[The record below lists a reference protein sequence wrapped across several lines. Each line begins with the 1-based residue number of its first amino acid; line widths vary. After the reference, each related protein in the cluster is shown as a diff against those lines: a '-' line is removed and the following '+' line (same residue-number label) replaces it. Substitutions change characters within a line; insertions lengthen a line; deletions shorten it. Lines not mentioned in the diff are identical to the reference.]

1 MLGVGST
8 FAGYRIQGVLGQ
20 GGMGTVYLAQHPRL
34 PRSVALK
41 LLNREVSTDPELAR
55 RFEREADVIA
65 RLEHPG
71 IVGVLD
77 RGAEDG
83 HLWIAMQCI
92 RGTDAAS
99 WDAAAQPPAS
109 VIGLLAGVASALDYA
124 HSRGVLHRDVKPANI
139 LIAQGDDF
147 RQARAVITD
156 FGIAGLVDSTDT
168 KLTATGTFT
177 ATLAYGSPEQLSG
190 AAVDH
195 RSDQYSLACTLFALL
210 AGQPPYAATNPGQVV
225 MGHLTKPVPRL
236 TSVRPDLPAA
246 LDAVL
251 ERAMAKQRE
260 QRFPNCTE
268 FITAAGAAL
277 EGRRTADTVDSARVA
292 PTVHSSAPIGYEQV
306 GEVRLPHSGWA
317 PPGAGP
323 GPMQY
328 GPAAH
333 GPGRGN
339 PIRPY
344 APARR
349 SGFPVVPAV
358 IIGLVVALI
367 GVATVVSVAV
377 SASDDNDSPPPWRYA
392 QAVRDAFPD
401 LVPEAG
407 PSHEGWRKASCRP
420 SNYGEITCMHMD
432 NSGISFK
439 IEDFEDPLTAEAE
452 LKSEDLHDTRQG
464 TEIEDTEKLAPNPT
478 LDLPAKMT
486 VPAVGSRASYGY
498 DAYFSFM
505 TDRDRSR
512 YLIMVNWPGHTA
524 DDILRDWWAVAPLS
538 K

>member
-1 MLGVGST
+1 MLGVGTT
-8 FAGYRIQGVLGQ
+8 FAEYRIQGVLGQ

-41 LLNREVSTDPELAR
+41 LLNRDVSTDPEVAR
-55 RFEREADVIA
+55 RFEREADVVA

-77 RGAEDG
+77 RGTEDG
-83 HLWIAMQCI
+83 HLWIAMQFVQ
-92 RGTDAAS
+92 GTDAAS
-99 WDAAAQPPAS
+99 WDAAAQPPAN
-109 VIGLLAGVASALDYA
+109 VVGLLAGIASALDYA

-225 MGHLTKPVPRL
+225 MGHLTQPVPRL

-292 PTVHSSAPIGYEQV
+292 PTVHNSAPIGYEQV
-306 GEVRLPHSGWA
+306 GEVHPPHPGWA

-323 GPMQY
+323 GPMQC

-377 SASDDNDSPPPWRYA
+377 SASGDNDSPPPGRYA
-392 QAVRDAFPD
+392 HAVRDAFPD

-407 PSHEGWRKASCRP
+407 PSHEGWRQASCRP

-432 NSGISFK
+432 NSGISFV
-439 IEDFEDPLTAEAE
+439 IEDFEDPMAAEAE

-486 VPAVGSRASYGY
+486 VPAEGSRASYGY

-512 YLIMVNWPGHTA
+512 YLITVNWPRHTA
-524 DDILRDWWAVAPLS
+524 DDILRNWWAVAPLG